1 MLAASPCDANGM
13 HRQNKEKDQAMSD
26 SEKQW
31 YVDMQSEIVGPI
43 PLETLRD
50 WLRVKTI
57 TPETWVRRDDSQE
70 WHPLAMVGE
79 LGLSQAEEL
88 GLSQDEMQ
96 ELEELADQPTANL
109 PLHYL
114 RSDEPL
120 PQLTESD
127 RLRNLR
133 DRAFAV
139 KCIAVAV
146 VLVGMVCIILRMQ
159 YLAAF
164 EHAPPAWII
173 LHAGLISIPLLLQY
187 YILDSISVALNS
199 SAELHEKVEALQ
211 KKLEAFQNSAP

>member
-1 MLAASPCDANGM
+1 MCAKTNG
-13 HRQNKEKDQAMSD
+13 KTKTMSD

-31 YVDMQSEIVGPI
+31 FVDMQSEIVGSV

-70 WHPLAMVGE
+70 WHPLAMVKE

-88 GLSQDEMQ
+88 GLSQEEMH
-96 ELEELADQPTANL
+96 ELEELADQPAVDI
-109 PLHYL
+109 PLQYL

-120 PQLTESD
+120 PQLAESD
-127 RLRNLR
+127 RLRKLR
-133 DRAFAV
+133 DRAVAMN
-139 KCIAVAV
+139 CIAVAV
-146 VLVGMVCIILRMQ
+146 VLIGMVCIMLRIH

-164 EHAPPAWII
+164 DHAPPAWII
-173 LHAGLISIPLLLQY
+173 LHAGLITSPLLIQY
-187 YILDSISVALNS
+187 YILNSISVALNS

-211 KKLEAFQNSAP
+211 KKLEGATPEQQNPSSCQD